1 VSELILRDVT
11 PEVVEGLRKRAE
23 DHGRSV
29 EGEARAIL
37 EESLGLSKSRARDAA
52 RRIREQFAG
61 RTFSDSAE
69 LIREDRDR

>member
-1 VSELILRDVT
+1 MSELILRDVA

-23 DHGRSV
+23 HHGRSV
-29 EGEARAIL
+29 EGEARAVL
-37 EESLGLSKSRARDAA
+37 QESLGLSKRRAREAA

-61 RTFSDSAE
+61 RTFSESAE